1 MFFRR
6 KHKRPEEPS
15 PVKSSPSLPDLR
27 NMVKGDIS
35 WPEDLVDIAAIRNL
49 EVDEESD
56 TTAIVTDA
64 THSGDES
71 NGRLSAVSV
80 VHRGERWARNMQCS
94 INP

>member
-1 MFFRR
+1 
-6 KHKRPEEPS
+6 
-15 PVKSSPSLPDLR
+15 
-27 NMVKGDIS
+27 MVKGDIS

-49 EVDEESD
+49 EEDEESD
-56 TTAIVTDA
+56 TIAIMTDV

-80 VHRGERWARNMQCS
+80 VHQGERWARNRQCS

>member
-15 PVKSSPSLPDLR
+15 PVRSSPSLPDLR